1 MKGTSILAGIAA
13 AISVFPLAAQSGAS
27 VGASAPSGRE
37 LVWQDEFNGA
47 AIDPSNWTFDLG
59 ASGWGNGEAE
69 SYTARPEN
77 ARIEGGALVI
87 EARQEKY
94 QGSYFTSARLK
105 TQGLRSFTYGRV
117 EARIKVPAGKGL
129 WPAFWLL
136 GADIGQ
142 AGWPACGEID
152 TMEYVGKEPR
162 LVYGTLHGP
171 GYSGS
176 LGISRQYRA
185 SFDIAD
191 DYHVYAVEWEPTE
204 VRWYIDGEQYSAVT
218 KADVGGKEWPFDKPF
233 FIILNLAVGGGF
245 PGPVALDTRF
255 PARMLVDYVRVY
267 AKAPD

>member
-1 MKGTSILAGIAA
+1 MKKSSLLAGIAA
-13 AISVFPLAAQSGAS
+13 AISAFSLAAQSAGPVPAQP
-27 VGASAPSGRE
+27 PSWT
-37 LVWQDEFNGA
+37 LAWHDEFDGG
-47 AIDPSNWTFDLG
+47 AIDLSNWNFDLG
-59 ASGWGNGEAE
+59 GGGWGNGEAE
-69 SYTARPEN
+69 SYTSRPEN
-77 ARIEGGALVI
+77 ARVEDGSLVI

-117 EARIKVPAGKGL
+117 EARIKVPAGKGM

-136 GADIGQ
+136 GEDIGSV
-142 AGWPACGEID
+142 GWPACGEID
-152 TMEYVGKEPR
+152 AMEYVGKDPR
-162 LVYGTLHGP
+162 LVYGTAHGP

-185 SFDIAD
+185 TQDIAD
-191 DYHVYAVEWEPTE
+191 DYHVYAVEWEPGE
-204 VRWYIDGEQYSAVT
+204 IRWYFDGEKYSTVS
-218 KADVGGKEWPFDKPF
+218 KADLDGKNWVFDKPF

-267 AKAPD
+267 SKAP